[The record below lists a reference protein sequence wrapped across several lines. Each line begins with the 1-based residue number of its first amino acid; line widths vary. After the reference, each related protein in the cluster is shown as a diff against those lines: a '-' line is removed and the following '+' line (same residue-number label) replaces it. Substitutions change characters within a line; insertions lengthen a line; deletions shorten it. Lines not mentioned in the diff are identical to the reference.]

1 MIALYGEL
9 DHHEWDHQRLGPW
22 LLSDGDRKSS
32 DAKGSDSVSVNHVR
46 VEKVESPKKILL
58 YTTEGDIYTYR
69 AEEGGTVMFNGFGAS
84 GCTGVRSC
92 TEQYLRQ
99 FSGSGSMGPMTTDTT
114 SRVVDAIFGLAYPDC
129 RVAEVV
135 VHMVPRLTRRG

>member
-46 VEKVESPKKILL
+46 VEVMGTRSPSVIP
-58 YTTEGDIYTYR
+58 
-69 AEEGGTVMFNGFGAS
+69 S
-84 GCTGVRSC
+84 CTGVRSC

-114 SRVVDAIFGLAYPDC
+114 SRVVDAISGLAYPDC